1 MRRTLAPHGRPRQV
15 RPVDFFERTI
25 HNVWKLTDG
34 DRAVFGLYNWDTNA
48 VLKIDYPAAYADLDP
63 AKTYVGYDF
72 WEDRFVPP
80 FKGRLTAEVP
90 PDSCRVLAVREL
102 MDRPFVISTSRHVAS
117 PVFDVISEK
126 WDAAERT
133 LTGMSRVVPCER
145 YELRVVVDGELRRF
159 CFTPDTADFAWRL
172 RFD

>member
-1 MRRTLAPHGRPRQV
+1 
-15 RPVDFFERTI
+15 VDFFERTI

-80 FKGRLTAEVP
+80 FKGRLAAEVP

-102 MDRPFVISTSRHVAS
+102 MDRPFVLSTSRHVAS
-117 PVFDVISEK
+117 PVFDVVSEK

-145 YELRVVVDGELRRF
+145 YELRVVVNGQLRRF
-159 CFTPDTADFAWRL
+159 SFTPDTADFAWRL